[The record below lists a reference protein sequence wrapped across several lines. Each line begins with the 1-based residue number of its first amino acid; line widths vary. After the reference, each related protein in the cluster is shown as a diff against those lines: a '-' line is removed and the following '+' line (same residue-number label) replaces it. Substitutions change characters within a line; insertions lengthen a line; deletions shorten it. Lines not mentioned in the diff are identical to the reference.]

1 MDKVILDM
9 RNKSLVDIMVD
20 KITDEFKRLLEN
32 DDRVQEFVNKFGK
45 EYFIVTVKVLKMSE
59 YIKQTM
65 EVEKFPISKNEFD
78 RMFREFTNIESSTFT
93 MRTGFDFKDGREY
106 VKECQLVIKKPALE
120 DDICDY
126 IANLPL
132 LMNMY
137 EILLRHEWGHF
148 VDHIINDHGRLRSE
162 FDEKVNTVKN
172 DYSKYYEWC
181 EEYRKK
187 PGCKMETAIKAYYN
201 IPSEAR
207 ANEYGGVDIDEYIKY
222 RKELNDNIR
231 GNIITIEN
239 GGVSNDQIID
249 TKIE

>member
-9 RNKSLVDIMVD
+9 RNKSLVEIMVD
-20 KITDEFKRLLEN
+20 KITDEFRRLLEN
-32 DDRVQEFVNKFGK
+32 DDRVQEFCDKIGRENL
-45 EYFIVTVKVLKMSE
+45 IVTVKVLKMSE

-65 EVEKFPISKNEFD
+65 EVENFPISKNEFD
-78 RMFREFTNIESSTFT
+78 RMFKKFIDIETSTFT

-120 DDICDY
+120 DDICDC

-137 EILLRHEWGHF
+137 KMLLRHELGHF
-148 VDHIINDHGRLRSE
+148 VDHIINDHGILRSE
-162 FDEKVNTVKN
+162 FDEKLNIIKN
-172 DYSKYYEWC
+172 DYSKYYEWS

-201 IPSEAR
+201 IPNEAR
-207 ANEYGGVDIDEYIKY
+207 ANEYGGVNIDEFIKC
-222 RKELNDNIR
+222 RKEINETIR
-231 GNIITIEN
+231 GNIITINN

>member
-1 MDKVILDM
+1 MGKVTLDM
-9 RNKSLVDIMVD
+9 RKASLVEIMVD
-20 KITDEFKRLLEN
+20 KITNEFVSLLEN
-32 DDRVQEFVNKFGK
+32 DERVQEFLNKFGK
-45 EYFIVTVKVLKMSE
+45 ENLIVTVKVLKMSQ

-65 EVEKFPISKNEFD
+65 ETEKFPISKNKFD
-78 RMFREFTNIESSTFT
+78 EMFREFTNIESSTFT
-93 MRTGFDFKDGREY
+93 MKTGFEFRDGREY

-120 DDICDY
+120 DDICDC

-137 EILLRHEWGHF
+137 KILLRHELGHF
-148 VDHIINDHGRLRSE
+148 VDHIVNDHGILRSE
-162 FDEKVNTVKN
+162 FDEKLNIIKN
-172 DYSKYYEWC
+172 DYSKHFKWR

-207 ANEYGGVDIDEYIKY
+207 ANEYGGVNIDEYIKC
-222 RKELNDNIR
+222 RKEIVENIR
-231 GNIITIEN
+231 GNIITIDT

-249 TKIE
+249 TKID